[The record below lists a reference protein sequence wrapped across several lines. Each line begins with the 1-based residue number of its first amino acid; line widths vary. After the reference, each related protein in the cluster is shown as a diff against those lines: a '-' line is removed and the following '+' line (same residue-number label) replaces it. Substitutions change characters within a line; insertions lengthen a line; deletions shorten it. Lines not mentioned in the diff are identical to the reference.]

1 MFEATVF
8 PTLPVYPYFLYNVHL
23 KPVQMPSVNGICAVF
38 GGGAGGVETGGP
50 RSPVRPSSGLL
61 AVKAFQ
67 ADSQVRPGAK
77 FTFRLSAVME
87 FLGPVPS
94 L

>member
-1 MFEATVF
+1 MFEVTVF
-8 PTLPVYPYFLYNVHL
+8 PTLPVDPYFLYNAHL
-23 KPVQMPSVNGICAVF
+23 KPVQMPSVNGICVVV
-38 GGGAGGVETGGP
+38 GGGPGGVVTGGP
-50 RSPVRPSSGLL
+50 RSPARPGSGLL

-77 FTFRLSAVME
+77 FS
-87 FLGPVPS
+87 FLCQ